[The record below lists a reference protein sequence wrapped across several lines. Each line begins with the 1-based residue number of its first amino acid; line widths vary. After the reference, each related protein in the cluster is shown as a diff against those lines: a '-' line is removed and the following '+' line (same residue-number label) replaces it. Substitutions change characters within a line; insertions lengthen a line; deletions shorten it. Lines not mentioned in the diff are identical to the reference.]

1 MISLLKQ
8 YKRLLVWLISGLV
21 ITVLLSL
28 ATPDR
33 QTATAFNQ
41 SKATAVST
49 QPSVNPEYPDFA
61 ATHLEPN
68 FYQY

>member
-21 ITVLLSL
+21 FAVLLSL

-41 SKATAVST
+41 VKTTTVSR
-49 QPSVNPEYPDFA
+49 QPQQIPSSDFA